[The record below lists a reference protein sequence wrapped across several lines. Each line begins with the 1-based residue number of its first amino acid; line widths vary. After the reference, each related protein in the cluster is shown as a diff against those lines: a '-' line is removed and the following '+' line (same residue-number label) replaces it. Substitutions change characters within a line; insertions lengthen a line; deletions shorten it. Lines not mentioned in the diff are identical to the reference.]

1 MADFSPAR
9 TAHSARLAD
18 GKRREIVMVHKMLDR
33 LNFYS
38 FNKLGVLRPAK
49 SNRGKNVGIAAVK
62 HSRTVK
68 RRQQINAGVQT
79 SHLVRSSA
87 VLSFFL
93 AHGRVYDFVA
103 HQFVHAVFKNFVS
116 ES

>member
-1 MADFSPAR
+1 MADFPSSR
-9 TAHSARLAD
+9 TAHSSRLAD
-18 GKRREIVMVHKMLDR
+18 GKRRKIVVMHKMLNR
-33 LNFYS
+33 LHFHS

-49 SNRGKNVGIAAVK
+49 SNRGKNVSVAAVK

-68 RRQQINAGVQT
+68 RRQQTDTGVQT
-79 SHLVRSSA
+79 SYFVHLSA

-93 AHGRVYDFVA
+93 ALRRVYDFVVN
-103 HQFVHAVFKNFVS
+103 QFVHAVFKNFVG